1 VTEEEPPRSSRRGW
15 VVGGAVA
22 AVFAV
27 AVVGLALAQ
36 RGGEK
41 ETELAP
47 PIELRRLGG
56 EDTVS
61 LASFRGR
68 PVVVN
73 FFASWCVPCRKEL
86 PAIQTVA
93 SKLGDRVAFL
103 GVDHQDNER
112 AALELVA
119 ETGVRFPSGYDPDG
133 KVATSYGLFGMPTT
147 LFVDAQGRLLDKHTG
162 ELTQAQLEASIN
174 RLFGI

>member
-1 VTEEEPPRSSRRGW
+1 MTEARSGNRRAW
-15 VVGGAVA
+15 VIGGTLA

-36 RGGEK
+36 RGGEEEK
-41 ETELAP
+41 GLAP

-56 EDTVS
+56 EGTVS

-86 PAIQTVA
+86 PAIQAVA
-93 SKLGDRVAFL
+93 SKLDGRVAFL

-112 AALELVA
+112 AALDLLA
-119 ETGVRFPSGYDPDG
+119 DTGVRFPSGYDPEG
-133 KVATSYGLFGMPTT
+133 KVATSFGLLGMPTT
-147 LFVDAQGRLLDKHTG
+147 LFIDAEGRLLDRHMG

-174 RLFGI
+174 RLFDI